1 MIDFDT
7 LYLFV
12 LFLICG
18 KLLSEL
24 IGVWWS

>member
-1 MIDFDT
+1 MSLIET
-7 LYLFV
+7 LYIFV

-24 IGVWWS
+24 IGIWWS